1 MSGGCFEPGESAV
14 RSPDSP
20 PCQMRRG
27 PAPFVE
33 ERPSS
38 VAQPATLCGPVALR
52 PRIAPGL
59 PFREVLSF
67 CMYTEFP
74 EEEDVAAFRGV
85 NFLRAV
91 HASGPVERAGRVRRS
106 IMRGPPEDCWRIVA
120 HRILEVVLINRQDL
134 APSGAGEPASVA
146 TAPAIANAVFDA
158 TGARLRTTPFTR
170 ARTGGACATSLA
182 ASPPSRVLGAASLLF
197 RIDAFLIPPSC
208 DKLATGRWYNG
219 VVYAMP
225 ERCDEAGPIPR

>member
-67 CMYTEFP
+67 CMYTEFS
-74 EEEDVAAFRGV
+74 EEEDVAAFHGV
-85 NFLRAV
+85 KFPQALTAT
-91 HASGPVERAGRVRRS
+91 GPVERAGRVR
-106 IMRGPPEDCWRIVA
+106 
-120 HRILEVVLINRQDL
+120 
-134 APSGAGEPASVA
+134 GAS
-146 TAPAIANAVFDA
+146 
-158 TGARLRTTPFTR
+158 
-170 ARTGGACATSLA
+170 
-182 ASPPSRVLGAASLLF
+182 
-197 RIDAFLIPPSC
+197 
-208 DKLATGRWYNG
+208 
-219 VVYAMP
+219 
-225 ERCDEAGPIPR
+225 